1 MNRMICFLFLIC
13 VLAQFYCSNSNITE
27 TARGPVLQGHL
38 APNFSL
44 KDSTGKQQSLHDF
57 RGKVVLLNF
66 WATWCP
72 PCREE
77 MPSMEALYQQMD
89 KNEFAILALSVDDSW
104 ASVNQFIRKNGFALP
119 VYADFDK
126 RISSMY
132 GTFMYPE
139 TYILDKNG
147 KVAYKVVG
155 PTDWTSVDMMKFLRV
170 LVLEKTALSR

>member
-1 MNRMICFLFLIC
+1 MICFL
-13 VLAQFYCSNSNITE
+13 VLACGLSQFYCANTNNTG
-27 TARGPVLQGHL
+27 TPTGLVLQGHL
-38 APNFSL
+38 APGFTF
-44 KDSTGKQQSLHDF
+44 KDYTGKQQSLQDF

-66 WATWCP
+66 WGTFCP

-77 MPSMEALYQQMD
+77 MPSMEALQRQMD
-89 KNEFAILALSVDDSW
+89 KNEFAIIALSVDDSW
-104 ASVNQFIRKNGFALP
+104 DSVNQFMRKNGFTLP

-139 TYILDKNG
+139 SYILDRNG

-155 PTDWTSVDMMKFLRV
+155 PTDWTSADMMKFLRV
-170 LVLEKTALSR
+170 LVLEKAA